1 MKDMGIN
8 GVAAIQQN
16 QAQNQDQQAGQD
28 AAPVEKVEEIIPSL
42 LSEKEEESKNLVE
55 MIREAQEKADAQREA
70 MKLPKSSTR
79 YGDAPL
85 EAYARLARAK
95 TTAEVNSASGYA
107 RRRLSQFKT
116 ALRTD
121 SENSAKIKAAI
132 NQLQKAI
139 TRGERKKRELN
150 REKLEELRRKRAA
163 KEDKKE
169 LERRLRQELN
179 RRRSQRMI
187 RESGYSQEAK
197 VSNRL
202 AAQLTATQIELRQQA
217 QELSASASATVEA
230 AAHAAQQYVATSEAA
245 AAAAAAVVE
254 TSFSG
259 EA

>member
-1 MKDMGIN
+1 MKDMSIN
-8 GVAAIQQN
+8 SAAALQQS
-16 QAQNQDQQAGQD
+16 QAQNQNQQAGQEVLPAGPAEE
-28 AAPVEKVEEIIPSL
+28 AASIPSPL
-42 LSEKEEESKNLVE
+42 TQKEEDGKNLID

-70 MKLPKSSTR
+70 MKLPKNSTR

-95 TTAEVNSASGYA
+95 TSAEVNSASGYA

-139 TRGERKKRELN
+139 NRGERKKRELS
-150 REKLEELRRKRAA
+150 REKLAELRRKRAA
-163 KEDKKE
+163 QENKKE
-169 LERRLRQELN
+169 LELRLRHELS
-179 RRRSQRMI
+179 RRKSQRMI
-187 RESGYSQEAK
+187 RESGYSREAE

-217 QELSASASATVEA
+217 QELSVSVSATMEA
-230 AAHAAQQYVATSEAA
+230 TAHAAQQYTAASEAA
-245 AAAAAAVVE
+245 SAAPAE
-254 TSFSG
+254 ISFCG